1 MAVIAICKHIGMGNE
16 ELFKPK
22 ADAGKRTNGYKLATN
37 KFRLRVSASIRASA

>member
-1 MAVIAICKHIGMGNE
+1 MAVITLHKHIGMGNE

-37 KFRLRVSASIRASA
+37 KFRLRVRATIRASA